1 MASTSVSAK
10 GRRGKTPPGTTRGA
24 AEQHRRQ
31 LKLRPAGFG
40 WILPAL
46 VLSVGVIYFC
56 IGYNGFLSTQQNKG
70 GIDGGTF
77 IGLDNYRNALSNP
90 LFWGALKHTLIFF
103 LVVSL
108 VQIGMGIIFAA
119 MLHSKIHLAVVYKVI
134 IFMPFV
140 IAPAIMAPVHRQVF
154 ATEGPLNWILT
165 NLKIQ
170 WLCDHIGINWVL
182 EHLHLPTVAAQS
194 WLAQTS
200 TSLLV
205 VIGVQIWST
214 IGFAFIL
221 FYASMGQIEPEM
233 IEAARIDG
241 ATNPRIL
248 ISLVVPSVR
257 GTVLALLIL
266 NAITALK
273 LFDYPYLMTRGGP
286 VYTSDFLGTY
296 IHREAVTLTNL
307 GYAGALS
314 ILLLILA
321 IGASVVMSLWSRRG
335 E

>member
-1 MASTSVSAK
+1 MASTSPTAVT
-10 GRRGKTPPGTTRGA
+10 RRQPDPPGQRRTA
-24 AEQHRRQ
+24 AQQHKAQ
-31 LKLRPAGFG
+31 LKLRPAGLA
-40 WILPAL
+40 WILPAFI
-46 VLSVGVIYFC
+46 LSVGVIYFC
-56 IGYNGFLSTQQNKG
+56 IGYNGLLSTQLNRG
-70 GIDGGTF
+70 GINGGTF
-77 IGLDNYRNALSNP
+77 IGLQNYRDALTNP
-90 LFWGALKHTLIFF
+90 LFRGALTHTGIFF
-103 LVVSL
+103 VAVSI

-119 MLHSKIHLAVVYKVI
+119 MLHSRVRLAVVYKVI

-154 ATEGPLNWILT
+154 ATEGPINWILK
-165 NLKIQ
+165 NFKIE
-170 WLCDHIGINWVL
+170 WLFDTLGINWL
-182 EHLHLPTVAAQS
+182 LAKAHLPQVESQS

-241 ATNPRIL
+241 ASNLRIL
-248 ISLVVPSVR
+248 RALVVPSVR
-257 GTVLALLIL
+257 GTIFALLIL

-286 VYTSDFLGTY
+286 VFTSDFLGTY
-296 IHREAVTLTNL
+296 IHRETVTLSNL

-314 ILLLILA
+314 VLLLILA
-321 IGASVVMSLWSRRG
+321 IGASIIMSLWSRRG